1 MNGGGK
7 KMKMN
12 KNQRR
17 AAFILLA
24 PFTVLFLLF
33 TVLPIISSIA
43 LSFTYFNMVD
53 APEFIGIDNYVRMF
67 ADDSVFFI
75 AVKNTLIFAL
85 ITGPLG
91 YAMSFIFAWMINDFG
106 RGMRSFLTMLFYA
119 PTLAGN
125 VFFIWLFIFSGDSY
139 GLVNSFLMKYGII
152 LEPIQWLT
160 DSKYS
165 MGVVILVML
174 WLSLGAGFLSFIAGF
189 QNLNRECFEAGA
201 IDGIRNRWQELW
213 YITVPQMA
221 PQMMFAAVMTIS
233 SSFAVGYQCMEL
245 TGFPSTDYSTHT
257 ILLHILD
264 VGTIRF
270 DMGYAS
276 ALAVILFG
284 TMVLMWKIISS
295 ALSRVSGD

>member
-1 MNGGGK
+1 
-7 KMKMN
+7 MKMN

-106 RGMRSFLTMLFYA
+106 RSMRSFLTMLFYA

>member
-1 MNGGGK
+1 
-7 KMKMN
+7 MKMN

-17 AAFILLA
+17 AEVILLA
-24 PFTVLFLLF
+24 PFTVLFLMF

-53 APEFIGIDNYVRMF
+53 APKFIGIDNYVRMF

-85 ITGPLG
+85 ITGHLG

>member
-1 MNGGGK
+1 
-7 KMKMN
+7 MKMN

-17 AAFILLA
+17 AAVILLA
-24 PFTVLFLLF
+24 PFTVLFLMF

-53 APEFIGIDNYVRMF
+53 APKFIGIDNYVRMF

-165 MGVVILVML
+165 MGVVIFVML
-174 WLSLGAGFLSFIAGF
+174 RLSLGAGFLSFIAGF

>member
-1 MNGGGK
+1 
-7 KMKMN
+7 MKMN
-12 KNQRR
+12 KSQRR
-17 AAFILLA
+17 AAIILLA

-33 TVLPIISSIA
+33 TVLPIISSVA

-53 APEFIGIDNYVRMF
+53 TPRFIGIDNYVRML

-85 ITGPLG
+85 ITGPIG

-233 SSFAVGYQCMEL
+233 TSFAVGYQCMEL

-276 ALAVILFG
+276 ALAVVLFG
-284 TMVLMWKIISS
+284 TMVLMWRIISGV
-295 ALSRVSGD
+295 LSRISGD

>member
-1 MNGGGK
+1 
-7 KMKMN
+7 MKMN

-24 PFTVLFLLF
+24 PFTVLFLMF

-53 APEFIGIDNYVRMF
+53 APKFIGIDNYVRMF

>member
-1 MNGGGK
+1 
-7 KMKMN
+7 MKMN

-17 AAFILLA
+17 AEVILLA
-24 PFTVLFLLF
+24 PFTVLFLMF

-53 APEFIGIDNYVRMF
+53 APKFIGIDNYVRMF

-201 IDGIRNRWQELW
+201 IDGIRNRWLELW

>member
-1 MNGGGK
+1 
-7 KMKMN
+7 MKMN

-17 AAFILLA
+17 AAVILLA
-24 PFTVLFLLF
+24 PFTVLFLMF

-53 APEFIGIDNYVRMF
+53 APKFIGIDNYVRMF

-233 SSFAVGYQCMEL
+233 SLFAVGYQCMEL

-284 TMVLMWKIISS
+284 TMVLIWKIISS

>member
-1 MNGGGK
+1 
-7 KMKMN
+7 MKMN

-17 AAFILLA
+17 AEVILLA
-24 PFTVLFLLF
+24 PFTVLFLMF

-53 APEFIGIDNYVRMF
+53 APKFIGIDNYVRMF

-125 VFFIWLFIFSGDSY
+125 VFFIWLFIFSGDAY

>member
-1 MNGGGK
+1 
-7 KMKMN
+7 MKMN

-17 AAFILLA
+17 AAVILLA
-24 PFTVLFLLF
+24 PFTVLFLVF

-43 LSFTYFNMVD
+43 LSFTYFKMVD
-53 APEFIGIDNYVRMF
+53 APKFIGIDNYVRMF

>member
-1 MNGGGK
+1 
-7 KMKMN
+7 MN
-12 KNQRR
+12 KSQRR
-17 AAFILLA
+17 AAIILLA

-33 TVLPIISSIA
+33 TVLPIISSVT

-53 APEFIGIDNYVRMF
+53 TPKFIGIANYVRMF

-85 ITGPLG
+85 ITGPIG

-233 SSFAVGYQCMEL
+233 TSFAVGYQCMEL

-276 ALAVILFG
+276 ALAVVLFG
-284 TMVLMWKIISS
+284 AMVLMWKIISG
-295 ALSRVSGD
+295 ALSRISGD

>member
-1 MNGGGK
+1 
-7 KMKMN
+7 MKMN

-33 TVLPIISSIA
+33 TVLPIISSIT

-67 ADDSVFFI
+67 ADDLVFFI

-125 VFFIWLFIFSGDSY
+125 VFFILLFIFSGDSY

-189 QNLNRECFEAGA
+189 QNLNHECFEAGA

>member
-1 MNGGGK
+1 
-7 KMKMN
+7 MKMN

-24 PFTVLFLLF
+24 PFTVLFLMF

-53 APEFIGIDNYVRMF
+53 APKFIGIDNYVRMF

-295 ALSRVSGD
+295 ELSRVSGD

>member
-1 MNGGGK
+1 
-7 KMKMN
+7 MKMN

-17 AAFILLA
+17 AAFIHLA
-24 PFTVLFLLF
+24 PFTVLFLMF

>member
-1 MNGGGK
+1 
-7 KMKMN
+7 MKMN

-24 PFTVLFLLF
+24 PFTVLFLMF

-53 APEFIGIDNYVRMF
+53 APKFIGIDNYVRMF

-201 IDGIRNRWQELW
+201 IDGIRNCWQELW

>member
-1 MNGGGK
+1 
-7 KMKMN
+7 MKMN

-24 PFTVLFLLF
+24 PFTVLFLMF
-33 TVLPIISSIA
+33 TVLPIISSIS

-53 APEFIGIDNYVRMF
+53 APKFIGIDNYVRMF

>member
-1 MNGGGK
+1 
-7 KMKMN
+7 MKMN

-17 AAFILLA
+17 AEVILLA
-24 PFTVLFLLF
+24 PFTVLFLMF

-53 APEFIGIDNYVRMF
+53 APKFIGIDNYVRMF

>member
-1 MNGGGK
+1 
-7 KMKMN
+7 MKMN

-17 AAFILLA
+17 AAVILLA
-24 PFTVLFLLF
+24 PFTVLFLMF

-53 APEFIGIDNYVRMF
+53 APKFIGIDNYVRMF

>member
-1 MNGGGK
+1 
-7 KMKMN
+7 MKMN

-17 AAFILLA
+17 AEVILLA
-24 PFTVLFLLF
+24 PFTVLFLMF

-53 APEFIGIDNYVRMF
+53 APKFIGIDNYVRMF

-91 YAMSFIFAWMINDFG
+91 YVMSFIFAWMINDFG

>member
-1 MNGGGK
+1 
-7 KMKMN
+7 MKMN

-24 PFTVLFLLF
+24 PFTVLFLMF

>member
-1 MNGGGK
+1 
-7 KMKMN
+7 MKMN

-17 AAFILLA
+17 AEVILLA
-24 PFTVLFLLF
+24 PFTVLFLMF

-53 APEFIGIDNYVRMF
+53 APKFIGIDNYVRMF

-264 VGTIRF
+264 VGRIRF

>member
-1 MNGGGK
+1 
-7 KMKMN
+7 MKMN

-24 PFTVLFLLF
+24 PFTVLFLMF

-53 APEFIGIDNYVRMF
+53 APKFIGIDNYVRMF

-189 QNLNRECFEAGA
+189 QNLNRECFESGA

>member
-1 MNGGGK
+1 
-7 KMKMN
+7 MKMN

-139 GLVNSFLMKYGII
+139 GLVNSFLMKYGIT

>member
-1 MNGGGK
+1 
-7 KMKMN
+7 MKMN

-17 AAFILLA
+17 AAVILLA
-24 PFTVLFLLF
+24 PFTVLFLMF

-53 APEFIGIDNYVRMF
+53 APKFIGIDNYVRMF

-245 TGFPSTDYSTHT
+245 TGFSSTDYSTHT

-284 TMVLMWKIISS
+284 TMVLRWKIISS
-295 ALSRVSGD
+295 ALSRVSVE

>member
-1 MNGGGK
+1 
-7 KMKMN
+7 MKMN

-17 AAFILLA
+17 AEVILLA
-24 PFTVLFLLF
+24 PFTVLFLMF

-53 APEFIGIDNYVRMF
+53 APKFIGIDNYVRMF

-91 YAMSFIFAWMINDFG
+91 YALSFIFAWMINDFG

>member
-1 MNGGGK
+1 
-7 KMKMN
+7 MKMN

-139 GLVNSFLMKYGII
+139 GLVNSFLIKYGII

>member
-1 MNGGGK
+1 MR
-7 KMKMN
+7 MN

-33 TVLPIISSIA
+33 TVLPIISSVA

-53 APEFIGIDNYVRMF
+53 TPKFIGIDNYVRMF

-106 RGMRSFLTMLFYA
+106 RGLRSFLTMLFYA

-270 DMGYAS
+270 DMGYAG

-284 TMVLMWKIISS
+284 TMVLMWKIISG

>member
-1 MNGGGK
+1 
-7 KMKMN
+7 MKMN

-24 PFTVLFLLF
+24 PFTVLFLMF

-53 APEFIGIDNYVRMF
+53 APKFIGIDNYVRMF

-213 YITVPQMA
+213 YIMVPQMA

>member
-1 MNGGGK
+1 M
-7 KMKMN
+7 KMK

-24 PFTVLFLLF
+24 PFTVLFLMF

-53 APEFIGIDNYVRMF
+53 APKFIGIDNYVRMF

>member
-1 MNGGGK
+1 
-7 KMKMN
+7 MKMN

-24 PFTVLFLLF
+24 PFTDLFLMF

-53 APEFIGIDNYVRMF
+53 APKFIGIDNYVRMF

>member
-1 MNGGGK
+1 
-7 KMKMN
+7 MKMN

-17 AAFILLA
+17 AAVILLA
-24 PFTVLFLLF
+24 PFTVLFLMF

-53 APEFIGIDNYVRMF
+53 APKFIGIDNYVRMF

-264 VGTIRF
+264 VGIIRF

>member
-1 MNGGGK
+1 
-7 KMKMN
+7 MKMN
-12 KNQRR
+12 KSQRR
-17 AAFILLA
+17 AAIILLA

-33 TVLPIISSIA
+33 TVLPIISSVA

-53 APEFIGIDNYVRMF
+53 TPKFIGIDNYVRML

-85 ITGPLG
+85 ITGPIG

-233 SSFAVGYQCMEL
+233 TSFAVGYQCMEL

-276 ALAVILFG
+276 ALAVVLFG
-284 TMVLMWKIISS
+284 TMVLMWKIISG
-295 ALSRVSGD
+295 ALSRISGD

>member
-1 MNGGGK
+1 
-7 KMKMN
+7 MKMN

-17 AAFILLA
+17 AAVILLA
-24 PFTVLFLLF
+24 PFTVLFLMF

-53 APEFIGIDNYVRMF
+53 APKFIGIDNYVRMF

-295 ALSRVSGD
+295 ALSLVSGD

>member
-1 MNGGGK
+1 
-7 KMKMN
+7 MKMN

-17 AAFILLA
+17 AAVILLA
-24 PFTVLFLLF
+24 PFTVLFLMF

-53 APEFIGIDNYVRMF
+53 APKFIGIDNYVRMF

-91 YAMSFIFAWMINDFG
+91 YAMSFISAWMINDFG

>member
-1 MNGGGK
+1 
-7 KMKMN
+7 MKMN

-17 AAFILLA
+17 AAVILLA
-24 PFTVLFLLF
+24 PFTVLFLMF

-53 APEFIGIDNYVRMF
+53 APKFIGIDNYVRMF

-201 IDGIRNRWQELW
+201 IDGIRNRWQEIW

>member
-1 MNGGGK
+1 
-7 KMKMN
+7 MKMN

-17 AAFILLA
+17 AEVILLA
-24 PFTVLFLLF
+24 PFTVLFLMF

-53 APEFIGIDNYVRMF
+53 APKFIGIDNYVRMF

-295 ALSRVSGD
+295 AHSRVSGD

>member
-1 MNGGGK
+1 
-7 KMKMN
+7 MKMN

-91 YAMSFIFAWMINDFG
+91 YSMSFIFAWMINDFG

-189 QNLNRECFEAGA
+189 QNLNHECFEAGA

>member
-1 MNGGGK
+1 
-7 KMKMN
+7 MKMN

-17 AAFILLA
+17 AEFILLA
-24 PFTVLFLLF
+24 PFTVLFLMF

-53 APEFIGIDNYVRMF
+53 APKFIGIDNYVRMF

>member
-1 MNGGGK
+1 
-7 KMKMN
+7 MKMN

-24 PFTVLFLLF
+24 PFTVLFLMF

-53 APEFIGIDNYVRMF
+53 APKFIGIDNYVRMF

-201 IDGIRNRWQELW
+201 IDGIRNCWQELW

-284 TMVLMWKIISS
+284 TMVLMWEIISS

>member
-1 MNGGGK
+1 
-7 KMKMN
+7 MKMN
-12 KNQRR
+12 KSQRR
-17 AAFILLA
+17 AAIILLA

-33 TVLPIISSIA
+33 TVLPIISSVA

-53 APEFIGIDNYVRMF
+53 TPRFIGIDNYVRML

-85 ITGPLG
+85 ITGPIG

-233 SSFAVGYQCMEL
+233 TSFAVGYQCMEL

-276 ALAVILFG
+276 ALAVVLFG
-284 TMVLMWKIISS
+284 TMVLMWKIISGV
-295 ALSRVSGD
+295 LSRISGD

>member
-1 MNGGGK
+1 
-7 KMKMN
+7 MKMN

-17 AAFILLA
+17 AAVILLA
-24 PFTVLFLLF
+24 PFTVLFLMF

-53 APEFIGIDNYVRMF
+53 APKFIGIDNYVRMF

-189 QNLNRECFEAGA
+189 QNLNRKCFEAGA